1 MLGGAGHEVLTR
13 SSSYRGWCRRDSIR
27 AAVTMIETGM
37 VMMVE
42 TKIVVMMAL
51 MVLMVVLSQG
61 SPETQNQ

>member
-1 MLGGAGHEVLTR
+1 MLGRAGHEVLTR

-27 AAVTMIETGM
+27 AAATMIEMGM
-37 VMMVE
+37 VVMVE
-42 TKIVVMMAL
+42 TMIAVMMAV